1 MVKKTRTASIT
12 AMGTPLVSWASAPY
26 AAALLLFL
34 VSYFIVYPFVE
45 YIRDPKGKKAPT
57 SRQEDSNQ

>member
-1 MVKKTRTASIT
+1 
-12 AMGTPLVSWASAPY
+12 MGTPLVSWASAPY

-45 YIRDPKGKKAPT
+45 YIRDPKGKQNSVAHTGIQQPV
-57 SRQEDSNQ
+57 S

>member
-1 MVKKTRTASIT
+1 
-12 AMGTPLVSWASAPY
+12 MGTPLVSWASAPY

-45 YIRDPKGKKAPT
+45 YIRDPKGEKAPT
-57 SRQEDSNQ
+57 SRQVDSNQ